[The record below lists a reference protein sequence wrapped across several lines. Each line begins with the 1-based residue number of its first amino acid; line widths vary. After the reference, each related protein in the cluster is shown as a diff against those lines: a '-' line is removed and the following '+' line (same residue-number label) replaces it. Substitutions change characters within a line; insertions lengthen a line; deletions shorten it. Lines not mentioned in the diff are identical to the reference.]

1 MALFDRNDDRGYG
14 YRGDVNRGR
23 GGGFLDRAQN
33 AVRRG
38 WDQVEDRF
46 EGSGMDDHLRRD
58 YEHRSTMDTGPGYG
72 GRGWNAGGRDRG
84 RPMDRE
90 GGLHQRN
97 SWSDGAWTADAAE
110 RADREWN
117 LHNREGGLD
126 RGSDTTPFQAGW
138 RGGGMSRG
146 GGWNLGTG
154 DRDWGHT
161 GNLGGGGYDRG
172 FRAGGMSRGGGML
185 DRAGNALRR
194 GWEQVEDRFDRDD
207 TDRMHMGG
215 SSMRGGTSWAGRY
228 DRDWHQP
235 SDLRGYRDD
244 EGHYGVTH
252 VGGMQGG
259 GMNRYG
265 GDFDRGRMDLNRG
278 RDDWDRGYRA
288 RRSGFRYDEGFR
300 GGRDWF

>member
-1 MALFDRNDDRGYG
+1 MPLFDRSDDRSFG
-14 YRGDVNRGR
+14 YRGGVDRGR
-23 GGGFLDRAQN
+23 GGGFLDRAQH

-46 EGSGMDDHLRRD
+46 QGGGVDDPLRR
-58 YEHRSTMDTGPGYG
+58 EHGG
-72 GRGWNAGGRDRG
+72 GRGWNAGGRDWS
-84 RPMDRE
+84 RPLDRE

-117 LHNREGGLD
+117 LHNREGGMD
-126 RGSDTTPFQAGW
+126 RGSDTPPFQAGW
-138 RGGGMSRG
+138 RAGGVNRGMHDRG
-146 GGWNLGTG
+146 WSPGNGE
-154 DRDWGHT
+154 WGHA
-161 GNLGGGGYDRG
+161 GGPGRGGYDRG
-172 FRAGGMSRGGGML
+172 FRAGGLDRGGGFV

-207 TDRMHMGG
+207 ADRMHMGG

-235 SDLRGYRDD
+235 SDLRGYRDE
-244 EGHYGVTH
+244 EGHYGVAHT
-252 VGGMQGG
+252 GGMMGG

-265 GDFDRGRMDLNRG
+265 VDFDRGRMDLNRG
-278 RDDWDRGYRA
+278 RDDYDRGFKGRE
-288 RRSGFRYDEGFR
+288 RMSSRGFRYDEGFR